1 VVLDQVGTLLLDLT
15 PRLEGRV
22 VEAWYFSMIALT
34 DWASIR
40 ACAGS

>member
-1 VVLDQVGTLLLDLT
+1 MPPSPAGVIGHVD
-15 PRLEGRV
+15 GRGGSSSSL
-22 VEAWYFSMIALT
+22 AWYFSQIALT